1 MILRLVASLG
11 FSLFRSP
18 LLVRVRGNAEGLRV
32 ALFLPDRVFWKT
44 LAGHRGQNLAR
55 PEISLKGIIKKS
67 YIPITN

>member
-1 MILRLVASLG
+1 MASLG

-18 LLVRVRGNAEGLRV
+18 LLVRVRDNAEGLLV

-44 LAGHRGQNLAR
+44 LVGQRGGNLAR
-55 PEISLKGIIKKS
+55 LEISLKGIIKKN